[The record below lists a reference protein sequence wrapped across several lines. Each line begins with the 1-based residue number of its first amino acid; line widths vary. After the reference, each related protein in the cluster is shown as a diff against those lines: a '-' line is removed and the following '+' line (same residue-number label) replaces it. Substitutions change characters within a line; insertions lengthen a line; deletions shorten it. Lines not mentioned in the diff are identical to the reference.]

1 MNSSAVVFST
11 FLTLTLVSQAA
22 FAGEALEPEV
32 QAKLDAQLGQ
42 LKQWGADPALV
53 EAVRQ
58 HNSSLPADDAAMTQE
73 KWKSLTVLDPFV
85 RSFSKNAAGQ
95 YLKSKKTELVGEAF
109 VSGSDGLKV
118 GFLNKSTNW
127 SHKGSAKHETAMKG
141 GTWQGKP
148 EIDESSGLVLV
159 QVSVPVVDGG
169 KPIGSLVVGLVV
181 SKLK

>member
-1 MNSSAVVFST
+1 MKFSAVILS
-11 FLTLTLVSQAA
+11 FLTVSLVSTAA
-22 FAGEALEPEV
+22 LAGEALEPDV

-42 LKQWGADPALV
+42 LKQWATDPALV
-53 EAVRQ
+53 AAVRQ
-58 HNSSLPADDAAMTQE
+58 HNSSLPPDDAAMTQD
-73 KWKSLTVLDPFV
+73 KWRSLTVLDPFV

-95 YLKSKKTELVGEAF
+95 FLKSKKTELVGEAF

-127 SHKGSAKHETAMKG
+127 SHKGSAKHETPMKG

-159 QVSVPVVDGG
+159 QVSVPVLDGG